1 MTTEHAPVTL
11 GTLLRAAGNELRQ
24 QPLPPDLLPRVQRAV
39 GQRTGPRRRFSL
51 PWRWPHWAWGGAA
64 TLCTAVLAWVLTAPM
79 APAPQPAAGQQEI
92 GEGFVSVASAERWRQ
107 AAAEPGSAWLVSIEI
122 TQARAAAFGLPYD
135 PGHAADRVRADLLMH
150 ASGDVLAVRLV
161 P

>member
-11 GTLLRAAGNELRQ
+11 GTLLRAGGNGLRQ
-24 QPLPPDLLPRVQRAV
+24 QGLPPDLFPRVEAAVRGRA
-39 GQRTGPRRRFSL
+39 R
-51 PWRWPHWAWGGAA
+51 RWPGLRWSWPTWVGGGVA
-64 TLCTAVLAWVLTAPM
+64 TVCTAVLAWVLTAPL
-79 APAPQPAAGQQEI
+79 APVPHRAAQKDI
-92 GEGFVSVASAERWRQ
+92 GEGFVSLASAERWRQ

-122 TQARAAAFGLPYD
+122 SQARAALFGLPYD
-135 PGHAADRVRADLLMH
+135 PGHAGDRVRADLLMH

>member
-11 GTLLRAAGNELRQ
+11 GTLLRAGGNELRQ
-24 QPLPPDLLPRVQRAV
+24 QALPPELFPRVQRAV
-39 GQRTGPRRRFSL
+39 RERGRVR
-51 PWRWPHWAWGGAA
+51 RWPALRWPRWVGGGVAMA
-64 TLCTAVLAWVLTAPM
+64 CTVVLAWVLTAPL
-79 APAPQPAAGQQEI
+79 APVQQRTAPRDV
-92 GEGFVSVASAERWRQ
+92 GEGFVSLASAERWRQ

-122 TQARAAAFGLPYD
+122 SQARAAAFGLPYD
-135 PGHAADRVRADLLMH
+135 PGRAADRVRADLLMH